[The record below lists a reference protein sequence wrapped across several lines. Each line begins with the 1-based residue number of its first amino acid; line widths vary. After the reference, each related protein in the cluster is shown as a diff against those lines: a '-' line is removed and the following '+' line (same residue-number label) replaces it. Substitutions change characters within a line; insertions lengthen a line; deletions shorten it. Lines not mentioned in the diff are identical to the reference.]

1 MMTKIYSYHEGT
13 EELLVNTFRDAD
25 YLDACTISIPLNSV
39 IADNELPKLS
49 ENQAYI
55 VTGTRNQDGYF
66 TVTENVTVIDDYR
79 GQKVYIK
86 TTGEE
91 IEHKELGVLPDTVTL
106 IAPLPYSEWSESAN
120 NWVEKPNADEL
131 RLQDRRKNAGKLNRN
146 QILTELEIRLGFDK
160 EKLVD
165 LANERLEGVRKIKIR
180 NIILEGQAFNLDNDD
195 LWQFFTETLN
205 IEPEQLFEFWEEA
218 KNNY

>member
-106 IAPLPYSEWSESAN
+106 IAPLPYSEWSESESK
-120 NWVEKPNADEL
+120 WVEKPNADEL

-146 QILTELEIRLGFDK
+146 QILTELEIRLGFNK

-165 LANERLEGVRKIKIR
+165 IANERLEGVRQIKIR

-205 IEPEQLFEFWEEA
+205 IEPERLFEFWEEA

>member
-1 MMTKIYSYHEGT
+1 MRIYSYNEET
-13 EELLVNTFRDAD
+13 KELLLSTLRDAD
-25 YLDACTISIPLNSV
+25 QIDACTPSVPLNSV
-39 IADNELPKLS
+39 VDDSELPSLS
-49 ENQAYI
+49 NNQAYI

-66 TVTENVTVIDDYR
+66 TITENVTVIDDYR

-91 IEHKELGVLPDTVTL
+91 IEHKELGALPDTVTL

-120 NWVEKPNADEL
+120 NWVEKPNAEEL
-131 RLQDRRKNAGKLNRN
+131 RLQDKRKSAGTLNRN
-146 QILTELEIRLGFDK
+146 QILTEVEIREGYDK
-160 EKLVD
+160 EKLVEI
-165 LANERLEGVRKIKIR
+165 ANERLEGVRKIKIR
-180 NIILEGQAFNLDNDD
+180 NIILEGQSFNLDNDD

-205 IEPEQLFEFWEEA
+205 IEPERLFEFWEEA